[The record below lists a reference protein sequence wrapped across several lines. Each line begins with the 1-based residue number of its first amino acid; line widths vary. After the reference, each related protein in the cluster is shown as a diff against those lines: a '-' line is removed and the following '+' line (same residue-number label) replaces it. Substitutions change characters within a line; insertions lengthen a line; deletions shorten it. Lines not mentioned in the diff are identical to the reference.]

1 MIALA
6 RPRPASITAFAIIFT
21 AAAVLALIDGLVR
34 LPEVLRGAQKLYP
47 WVSRDAL
54 IVWHSAWLTI
64 ALIPVAMVWLSA
76 IRFARWMVS
85 IMALLKL
92 GGLLAG
98 WRALPMLFKVQPLW
112 LVALVLGL
120 IAVAL
125 LFTPASH
132 HWFARKG
139 DIDPAVFE

>member
-1 MIALA
+1 MIALS
-6 RPRPASITAFAIIFT
+6 RRRPASITAFAIIFT
-21 AAAVLALIDGLVR
+21 AAAVLSLVDGLVR
-34 LPEVLRGAQKLYP
+34 LPEMLRGAQKLYP

-85 IMALLKL
+85 IMALVKL
-92 GGLLAG
+92 GLLVTGGKLLLAL
-98 WRALPMLFKVQPLW
+98 ALSQPLW
-112 LVALVLGL
+112 AAAMVLSL
-120 IAVAL
+120 LAVAF